1 MTSLAQLRADTKA
14 LLADPKGKLRELGY
28 DEKRTHVI
36 LTSKGLQ
43 AAIVCEQD
51 NPRGR
56 KR

>member
-1 MTSLAQLRADTKA
+1 MISLAQLRADTKE

-28 DEKRTHVI
+28 DDKRTHVI
-36 LTSKGLQ
+36 FTSKGLQ

-51 NPRGR
+51 NRQGR